1 MARVEP
7 KSGVENLME
16 YKELVVAFAAKC
28 GLGQP
33 ESKDGA
39 VVFEIDGM
47 PVGFIND
54 PAEDAVMVVAE
65 IGEQNPDADEA
76 CSSALLKANY
86 LFAGTG
92 GATLCRNPETGA
104 FAIMRSW
111 PLASLDADAFAAAV
125 NNLLATAEKWKA
137 VVEGIDEAQSAHDDQ
152 EEEVLESGPGGAG
165 GFLRV

>member
-1 MARVEP
+1 MAYRD
-7 KSGVENLME
+7 LID
-16 YKELVVAFAAKC
+16 AFAAQC
-28 GLGQP
+28 GVESP
-33 ESKDGA
+33 DSKDGA
-39 VVFEIDGM
+39 AVFEIDGM
-47 PVGFIND
+47 PVGFIHD

-111 PLASLDADAFAAAV
+111 PLASVDGDTFAAAV
-125 NNLLATAEKWKA
+125 NDLLTTAEKWKA
-137 VVEGIDEAQSAHDDQ
+137 VVEGMGEAQIAHDDQ
-152 EEEVLESGPGGAG
+152 VEEEKEMFQGGAVAAG
-165 GFLRV
+165 GFMRV

>member
-1 MARVEP
+1 
-7 KSGVENLME
+7 ME
-16 YKELVVAFAAKC
+16 SPDA
-28 GLGQP
+28 
-33 ESKDGA
+33 KDGT

-47 PVGFIND
+47 SVGFVHD
-54 PAEDAVMVVAE
+54 PTEDVVMVVAE

-111 PLASLDADAFAAAV
+111 PLASLDGKT
-125 NNLLATAEKWKA
+125 ATVTVSIDKDISTMGTKYNEYKIGTAKFSQKTKIDLTKPMPE
-137 VVEGIDEAQSAHDDQ
+137 VVDVTFSQTYSPDKIRHNPNIAPILQ
-152 EEEVLESGPGGAG
+152 
-165 GFLRV
+165 

>member
-1 MARVEP
+1 
-7 KSGVENLME
+7 ME
-16 YKELVVAFAAKC
+16 YRELIDAFAVKC
-28 GLGQP
+28 GMEQP
-33 ESKDGA
+33 GGEDGV
-39 VVFEIDGM
+39 VVFDIDGM
-47 PVGFIND
+47 SVGFVHN

-111 PLASLDADAFAAAV
+111 PLASLDGDAFAVAV
-125 NNLLATAEKWKA
+125 NDLLTTAEKWKA
-137 VVEGIDEAQSAHDDQ
+137 VVEGMGEAQVAHDDQ
-152 EEEVLESGPGGAG
+152 IEEEREILQSGPGGAG
-165 GFLRV
+165 GFMRV

>member
-1 MARVEP
+1 
-7 KSGVENLME
+7 ME
-16 YKELVVAFAAKC
+16 YKELIDAFAAKC
-28 GLGQP
+28 GLEQP
-33 ESKDGA
+33 DVKDGA

-47 PVGFIND
+47 PVGFIHD
-54 PAEDAVMVVAE
+54 PAEAAVMVVAE

-111 PLASLDADAFAAAV
+111 PLASLDADTFATVV
-125 NNLLATAEKWKA
+125 NDLLTTAEKWKT
-137 VVEGIDEAQSAHDDQ
+137 VVEGIDYAQNARDEQ
-152 EEEVLESGPGGAG
+152 IEEERDILQSGPGDAG
-165 GFLRV
+165 GFMRV

>member
-1 MARVEP
+1 MGFRDLIEKFAERC
-7 KSGVENLME
+7 GVE
-16 YKELVVAFAAKC
+16 A
-28 GLGQP
+28 P
-33 ESKDGA
+33 DSKDGA

-47 PVGFIND
+47 PVGFIHD
-54 PAEDAVMVVAE
+54 RTGDAVMVVAE

-111 PLASLDADAFAAAV
+111 PLASLDGDAFASSV
-125 NNLLATAEKWKA
+125 NDLLTTAEKWKA
-137 VVEGIDEAQSAHDDQ
+137 VVEGMGEAQVAHDDQ
-152 EEEVLESGPGGAG
+152 VEEEREILQSDPGGAG
-165 GFLRV
+165 GFMRV